1 MYYRAADAVV
11 VCSHSESFGLAALEA
26 HACGTP
32 VVATAVGG
40 LSHIVSDS
48 KSGFLVD
55 SRDPSVFAARL
66 KTILS
71 DPDLRASFGTR
82 AAESAAAF
90 SWTAT
95 ARTFLELY
103 ECLLTEQFPEVCT
116 C

>member
-1 MYYRAADAVV
+1 
-11 VCSHSESFGLAALEA
+11 
-26 HACGTP
+26 

-40 LSHIVSDS
+40 LSHIVKDS
-48 KSGFLVD
+48 ASGFLVD

-71 DPDLRASFGTR
+71 DPDLHASFSET
-82 AAESAAAF
+82 AVQSAASF

-95 ARTFLELY
+95 ARSFLDLY